1 MQVFNKL
8 SNWLNVLQEF
18 SDNNQSKNLIPN
30 FLNPLGFLATDE
42 FAVGVRYQEA
52 GVVFCKSDRY
62 SPLCLAIPAVPDEF
76 FNVSFM
82 FLRLPYSYAFE
93 IKTVGSLKLNFY

>member
-1 MQVFNKL
+1 MFNKL

-42 FAVGVRYQEA
+42 FAAGIRYQEA
-52 GVVFCKSDRY
+52 GVVFLQIS
-62 SPLCLAIPAVPDEF
+62 SLQPLQLAIPAVPDE
-76 FNVSFM
+76 V
-82 FLRLPYSYAFE
+82 L
-93 IKTVGSLKLNFY
+93 